1 MQNAWHK
8 LAHYWPHSWLGLR
21 GLSWIF
27 LFAFYVAFLVGLYS
41 LWQLIVTFFAA
52 GTPLAKRLF
61 TAAFL
66 QAALLGLGALVVY
79 RVLNTL
85 HQLTHA
91 LKK

>member
-8 LAHYWPHSWLGLR
+8 LTHCWPHNWLDLR

-27 LFAFYVAFLVGLYS
+27 LCAFYVAFFVGLYS
-41 LWQLIVTFFAA
+41 LWQLIATFFMA

-61 TAAFL
+61 TAACL
-66 QAALLGLGALVVY
+66 QAVLLGLGALVVY

-85 HQLTHA
+85 HQLTHT